1 VPVATYLESGV
12 LTWIIP
18 LALLIVI
25 GVYWGVYARKHP
37 EDF

>member
-1 VPVATYLESGV
+1 MPVATYLESGI

-25 GVYWGVYARKHP
+25 GIYWGVYVRKHP
-37 EDF
+37 EDY